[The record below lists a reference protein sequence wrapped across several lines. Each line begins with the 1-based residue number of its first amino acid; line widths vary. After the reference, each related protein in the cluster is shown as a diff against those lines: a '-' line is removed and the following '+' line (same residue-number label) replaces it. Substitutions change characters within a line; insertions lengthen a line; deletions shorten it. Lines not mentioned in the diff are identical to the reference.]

1 MESNNNVENQIN
13 EIYEIY
19 DNIANEVAEKVK
31 TDLTGRVTVIPT
43 GYSPEQDVVGIVQQY
58 NIAKDKIEKEVEYN
72 NSTYKEDVAKIKN
85 YELRLDLQDLK
96 DETLRKLDDVT
107 VKAEKDYTDKIA
119 KLQKSEEYR
128 SAKNETFQ
136 LLSLLKDSEI
146 PVTKLME
153 ITSPLIETH
162 DLKALEVCEILLQN
176 NATAK
181 YALGSAINEI
191 KSASEHTELNTMI
204 DTMNKYVTTG
214 ADNLDYFN
222 YMYTYGKEGDK

>member
-1 MESNNNVENQIN
+1 MDNNNVQNQIN
-13 EIYEIY
+13 ELYE
-19 DNIANEVAEKVK
+19 NISKEVAEQVK
-31 TDLTGRVTVIPT
+31 DDLTGRVTIIPT
-43 GYSPEQDVVGIVQQY
+43 GYSPEHDVVGIVQQY
-58 NIAKDKIEKEVEYN
+58 NEQRDKINKEVEYN

-107 VKAEKDYTDKIA
+107 VKAEKNYMDKIA
-119 KLQKSEEYR
+119 KLQKSQEYKE
-128 SAKNETFQ
+128 AKNEAFQ
-136 LLSLLKDSEI
+136 LVSLLKDSEI

-153 ITSPLIETH
+153 IASPLIETH

-176 NATAK
+176 NATSK
-181 YALGSAINEI
+181 YAISSAINEI
-191 KSASEHTELNTMI
+191 RSASEHTELNTMI
-204 DTMNKYVTTG
+204 TTMNKYVTTG

>member
-1 MESNNNVENQIN
+1 MESNKIENQIN
-13 EIYEIY
+13 DIYS
-19 DNIANEVAEKVK
+19 NIAKDVAEQVK
-31 TDLTGRVTVIPT
+31 NDLAGKVTVIPT
-43 GYSPEQDVVGIVQQY
+43 GYSPEKDVVGIVQQY

-85 YELRLDLQDLK
+85 YELRLDLQDLQ
-96 DETLRKLDDVT
+96 ENTLKELANVT
-107 VKAEKDYTDKIA
+107 IKAEKDYTDRIA
-119 KLQKSEEYR
+119 KLQKSPDYKE
-128 SAKNETFQ
+128 AKNEAFQ
-136 LLSLLKDSEI
+136 LLSLIKGSEI

-153 ITSPLIETH
+153 IASPLIETH
-162 DLKALEVCEILLQN
+162 DVKALEVCEILLQN

-181 YALGSAINEI
+181 YAINAAIGEI
-191 KSASEHTELNTMI
+191 KSASEHVELNTMI